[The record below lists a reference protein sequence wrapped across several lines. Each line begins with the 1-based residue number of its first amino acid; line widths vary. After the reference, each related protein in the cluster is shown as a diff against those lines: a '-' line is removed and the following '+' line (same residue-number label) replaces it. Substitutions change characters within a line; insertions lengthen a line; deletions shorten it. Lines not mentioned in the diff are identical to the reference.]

1 MVIRYNDILT
11 VLTTLC
17 DDEGLKVTVKGSAKG
32 GLIAGATSAV
42 GGLVLGPLGLA
53 IGGTVGGLIAY
64 ATAEPYKPVSQVIMY
79 DMQPLDQE
87 KLVDAVRNIVEGVDI
102 QDAVELMALVQ
113 GNPVLKAKIVAEMA
127 TFFKHQL
134 DMRLDYHQ

>member
-1 MVIRYNDILT
+1 MLMKHDHCLQSVIFSVLSCNKLISFTDKKMVIRYNDILT
-11 VLTTLC
+11 VITTLC

-64 ATAEPYKPVSQVIMY
+64 ATAEPYKPVSQV
-79 DMQPLDQE
+79 
-87 KLVDAVRNIVEGVDI
+87 
-102 QDAVELMALVQ
+102 
-113 GNPVLKAKIVAEMA
+113 
-127 TFFKHQL
+127 
-134 DMRLDYHQ
+134 RLQIDCN

>member
-11 VLTTLC
+11 VITTLC

-64 ATAEPYKPVSQVIMY
+64 ATAEPYKPVSQV
-79 DMQPLDQE
+79 
-87 KLVDAVRNIVEGVDI
+87 VDYKSIATMLYI
-102 QDAVELMALVQ
+102 A
-113 GNPVLKAKIVAEMA
+113 KAK
-127 TFFKHQL
+127 QNL
-134 DMRLDYHQ
+134 RLPF